1 MPNYAPEGI
10 LDRAAELRERA
21 DRPIDLMV
29 IGVPADPRV
38 LEQFEAAG
46 FRRALHWLPSA
57 GLDPVERAFDR
68 FETAVAELH
77 GE

>member
-1 MPNYAPEGI
+1 
-10 LDRAAELRERA
+10 
-21 DRPIDLMV
+21 MV
-29 IGVPADPRV
+29 VGVPADTRV

-57 GLDPVERAFDR
+57 GLGTVERAFDT
-68 FETAVAELH
+68 FESAVAELH